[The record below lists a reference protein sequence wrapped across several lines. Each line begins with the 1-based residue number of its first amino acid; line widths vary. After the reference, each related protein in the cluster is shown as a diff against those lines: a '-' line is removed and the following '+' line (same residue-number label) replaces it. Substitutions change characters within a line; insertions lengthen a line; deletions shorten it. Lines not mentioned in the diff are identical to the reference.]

1 MIRLSREGEC
11 MAFKLKTH
19 FVNSIPIVSING
31 DLTSQEI
38 PPVCAELVKYIK
50 TSAKGIAVDLS
61 GTDFMD
67 SQGLG
72 IIIYCS
78 QMYKKA
84 SKQFFIIKP
93 RDFLRTIMKD
103 LSCDQIFKI
112 VDSEEQVLI

>member
-1 MIRLSREGEC
+1 

-93 RDFLRTIMKD
+93 REFLRTIMKD

-112 VDSEEQVLI
+112 VDSEEQVLV

>member
-1 MIRLSREGEC
+1 
-11 MAFKLKTH
+11 MALKLKTH

-31 DLTSQEI
+31 DLTAQEI

-50 TSAKGIAVDLS
+50 TTAKCIAVDLS
-61 GTDFMD
+61 ETNFMD

-84 SKQFFIIKP
+84 STQVYLIKP
-93 RDFLRTIMKD
+93 REFLRTILED

-112 VDSEEQVLI
+112 VDSEEQVLV